1 MVLHHWVWY
10 NFMGS
15 SLVFQFLHIYV
26 LNYCYFQSDC
36 LTFFLNKKR
45 WKNKKTLK
53 KAFFYRKIKN
63 VYKRLLQLWSPAYI
77 SVLLDSSRTE
87 AIRFMQFIIVAA
99 LNRKLSVYLSV
110 VGCNNQTGDR
120 ICI

>member
-45 WKNKKTLK
+45 WKNKKTFK
-53 KAFFYRKIKN
+53 NTFFIEK
-63 VYKRLLQLWSPAYI
+63 
-77 SVLLDSSRTE
+77 
-87 AIRFMQFIIVAA
+87 
-99 LNRKLSVYLSV
+99 
-110 VGCNNQTGDR
+110 
-120 ICI
+120 